1 MARCSFALPPRGRA
15 LPSPLPAAARH
26 GVVARQAAPQCGGGQ
41 EGANKE
47 KKGAEGRARPVFFSY
62 PDPPPLSLF
71 LHQGFRST
79 RRTKIICTI
88 GPASASP
95 AVLEE
100 LAASG
105 MNVARLNSEREKKG
119 GEGEGERPND
129 GATENQRP
137 FPPLPPPF
145 PTPVC
150 HGSREWHKGVID
162 AIRHLNKEKG

>member
-26 GVVARQAAPQCGGGQ
+26 GGVARQATPQCGGGQ

-47 KKGAEGRARPVFFSY
+47 KKGAEGRARPVFFL
-62 PDPPPLSLF
+62 PRPPPLSLF

-119 GEGEGERPND
+119 GEGD
-129 GATENQRP
+129 GARGRTTAPQKTNALSLP
-137 FPPLPPPF
+137 SPPPSR
-145 PTPVC
+145 PQCVTAPASGTRASSTP
-150 HGSREWHKGVID
+150 S
-162 AIRHLNKEKG
+162 AT